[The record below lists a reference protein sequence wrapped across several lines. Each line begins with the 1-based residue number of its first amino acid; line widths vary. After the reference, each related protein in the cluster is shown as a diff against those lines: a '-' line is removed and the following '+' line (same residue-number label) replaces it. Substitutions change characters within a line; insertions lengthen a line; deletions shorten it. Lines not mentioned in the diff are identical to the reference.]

1 MNLGKLL
8 SASTSFFGGGDK
20 AAYRLSRGGSLP
32 KFNEGRNPFGYG
44 PALESPTITVPAPTA
59 RPAQKAPPP
68 YAFKPAARVTAPPV
82 SQAVARAVVQ
92 AGSKP
97 ARQGWAARLNPF
109 RAPEPAAAHVA
120 PAVQTELSLDA
131 VKVLHND
138 LADADVEVVP
148 VKSRTDASGAA
159 PVLPPSRRT
168 WGLFA
173 ENLVKS

>member
-20 AAYRLSRGGSLP
+20 AAYRLSKGGSLP
-32 KFNEGRNPFGYG
+32 RFNEGRNPFGYR
-44 PALESPTITVPAPTA
+44 PALETPALTAPVPAV
-59 RPAQKAPPP
+59 RPVQKAPPP
-68 YAFKPAARVTAPPV
+68 YAFKPAVKVAARTVA
-82 SQAVARAVVQ
+82 QAE
-92 AGSKP
+92 SKP
-97 ARQGWAARLNPF
+97 ARQGWTTRLNPF
-109 RAPEPAAAHVA
+109 RAPEPAVA
-120 PAVQTELSLDA
+120 QAVPAVQAELSLDS
-131 VKVLHND
+131 VKVVHND

-148 VKSRTDASGAA
+148 VKSRTDASGTA